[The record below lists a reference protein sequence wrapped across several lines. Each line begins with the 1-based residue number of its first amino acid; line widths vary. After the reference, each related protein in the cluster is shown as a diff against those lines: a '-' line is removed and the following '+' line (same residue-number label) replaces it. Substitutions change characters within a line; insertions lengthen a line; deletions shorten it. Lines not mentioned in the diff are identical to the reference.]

1 MVKKKLFSNA
11 EAYAAPVCNVLD
23 VKVEGVMCQSP
34 NGSWDNSIKSGSTWG
49 SSDGDYGLE

>member
-23 VKVEGVMCQSP
+23 VVVNEGIMLLSNVGGGGQYGDDDTND
-34 NGSWDNSIKSGSTWG
+34 NGDF
-49 SSDGDYGLE
+49 

>member
-23 VKVEGVMCQSP
+23 MKVEGVMC
-34 NGSWDNSIKSGSTWG
+34 GSTN
-49 SSDGDYGLE
+49 SANSDYDGDNDLGEI

>member
-34 NGSWDNSIKSGSTWG
+34 SYGDPGKAG
-49 SSDGDYGLE
+49 SSTEEENYGGF